1 MIEARPARLAYD
13 AFSEIA
19 DLRVVGRSLHDLVHR
34 GQVWFR
40 VIA

>member
-19 DLRVVGRSLHDLVHR
+19 DARVVGARCM
-34 GQVWFR
+34 
-40 VIA
+40 I